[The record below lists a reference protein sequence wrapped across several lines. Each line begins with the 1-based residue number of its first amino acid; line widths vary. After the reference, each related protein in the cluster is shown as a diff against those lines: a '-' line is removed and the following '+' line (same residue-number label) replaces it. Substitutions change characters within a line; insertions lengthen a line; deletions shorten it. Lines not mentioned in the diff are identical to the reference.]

1 MLTRSFATGILL
13 LSSCANAFQDTVPVV
28 AWSSPHSSSAIDSL
42 KDNVPSVPSHT
53 QLIEALVS
61 DGDLCTFDAV
71 VVVGQSGLH
80 ATQLAALPS
89 NSNLKSRL
97 LASSSKAH
105 FPYVPIASSADS
117 RTIVREIA
125 ALCGSASAQWPA
137 EHVLENTM
145 KHVLHLDLPE
155 LSDKDW
161 ASYDVYLEH
170 NLDEISSRFDSHAVI
185 LTGTRIRDPTLIT
198 KRQQPNSLSAPGF
211 INHPASSFANAT
223 LPVGGILARYQLLT
237 PGLLLSL
244 LIAFGLLIPLLMIGI
259 TALASIQNPIR
270 TEVPKGPSL
279 EKKNQ

>member
-1 MLTRSFATGILL
+1 MLTRSFAAGILL
-13 LSSCANAFQDTVPVV
+13 LSSCTNAFQDTVPVV

-42 KDNVPSVPSHT
+42 KDNVPLVPSHT

-61 DGDLCTFDAV
+61 DGDLCAFDAV

-117 RTIVREIA
+117 RTIVRDIA

-137 EHVLENTM
+137 EHVLESTK
-145 KHVLHLDLPE
+145 KHVFHLDLPE

-161 ASYDVYLEH
+161 ASYDVNLER

-185 LTGTRIRDPTLIT
+185 LTGTAIRDPTLIT

-244 LIAFGLLIPLLMIGI
+244 LVAFGLLIPLLMIGI

-270 TEVPKGPSL
+270 TEVPKGLSL